1 LDNFHTPS
9 SLVTVLPV
17 RLGGWRLEFESYIRC
32 CVCVSWRATNHRD
45 PLSREVKSKSECIT
59 LHPVKMC
66 IPPLQISP
74 AIIPAPHP
82 YNKPVNGGSTCP
94 TFPHMRGAMELY
106 LIPNDPVNTTLIT
119 SDGYLRYLV
128 RTSRPLSSLKA
139 CSSIIQRPS
148 VHDNNEHETLGE
160 ITWGGLGRHS
170 VIHSDLF
177 KGRVDVAGG
186 KAVRV
191 KDLLWKINTFGK

>member
-1 LDNFHTPS
+1 
-9 SLVTVLPV
+9 
-17 RLGGWRLEFESYIRC
+17 
-32 CVCVSWRATNHRD
+32 
-45 PLSREVKSKSECIT
+45 
-59 LHPVKMC
+59 
-66 IPPLQISP
+66 
-74 AIIPAPHP
+74 
-82 YNKPVNGGSTCP
+82 
-94 TFPHMRGAMELY
+94 MELY

-128 RTSRPLSSLKA
+128 RTSRPLSSLRA

-148 VHDNNEHETLGE
+148 VHDSNEHETVGE

-177 KGRVDVAGG
+177 KGRADVAGG

-191 KDLLWKINTFGK
+191 KDLLWKMNTFGK

>member
-1 LDNFHTPS
+1 
-9 SLVTVLPV
+9 
-17 RLGGWRLEFESYIRC
+17 
-32 CVCVSWRATNHRD
+32 
-45 PLSREVKSKSECIT
+45 
-59 LHPVKMC
+59 
-66 IPPLQISP
+66 
-74 AIIPAPHP
+74 
-82 YNKPVNGGSTCP
+82 
-94 TFPHMRGAMELY
+94 MELY
-106 LIPNDPVNTTLIT
+106 LIPDDPVNTTLIT
-119 SDGYLRYLV
+119 SDGYLHYSV
-128 RTSRPLSSLKA
+128 RTSRPLSSLRA

-191 KDLLWKINTFGK
+191 KDLLWKMNTFGKYVGSISLASR

>member
-1 LDNFHTPS
+1 M
-9 SLVTVLPV
+9 
-17 RLGGWRLEFESYIRC
+17 
-32 CVCVSWRATNHRD
+32 A
-45 PLSREVKSKSECIT
+45 
-59 LHPVKMC
+59 
-66 IPPLQISP
+66 IPPLADLPIIHYSRTLTCAAAPLSP
-74 AIIPAPHP
+74 PF
-82 YNKPVNGGSTCP
+82 
-94 TFPHMRGAMELY
+94 FPHLFFFYIREALYMELY

-128 RTSRPLSSLKA
+128 RTSRPLSSLRA

-148 VHDNNEHETLGE
+148 VHGDNEHETLGE
-160 ITWGGLGRHS
+160 ITWGGLCRHS

-177 KGRVDVAGG
+177 KGRADVAGG

>member
-1 LDNFHTPS
+1 
-9 SLVTVLPV
+9 
-17 RLGGWRLEFESYIRC
+17 
-32 CVCVSWRATNHRD
+32 
-45 PLSREVKSKSECIT
+45 
-59 LHPVKMC
+59 
-66 IPPLQISP
+66 
-74 AIIPAPHP
+74 
-82 YNKPVNGGSTCP
+82 
-94 TFPHMRGAMELY
+94 MELY
-106 LIPNDPVNTTLIT
+106 LIPNDPVNTTFIT

-128 RTSRPLSSLKA
+128 RTSRPLSSLRA